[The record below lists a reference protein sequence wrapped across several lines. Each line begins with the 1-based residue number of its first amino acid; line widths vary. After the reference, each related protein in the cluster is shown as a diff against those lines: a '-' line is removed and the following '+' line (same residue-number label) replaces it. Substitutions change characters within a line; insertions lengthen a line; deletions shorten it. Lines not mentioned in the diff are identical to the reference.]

1 MKVGLTFPS
10 IASVV
15 VDSNSRDM
23 IYDMDMDHE
32 EEKEE
37 AIETYILTM
46 SD

>member
-15 VDSNSRDM
+15 VDSNSRD
-23 IYDMDMDHE
+23 DMDMDHE